1 MLHVMAVHREYVGLT
16 EIPTSQLVS
25 LQWRGHSAP
34 LLVVQLQ
41 SYKLRILIRKMPPLN
56 SQFSS
61 AINAHVLTT
70 FAEAIPGTRAFLV
83 FDDWMFENMI
93 CIATIRPS

>member
-1 MLHVMAVHREYVGLT
+1 
-16 EIPTSQLVS
+16 
-25 LQWRGHSAP
+25 
-34 LLVVQLQ
+34 
-41 SYKLRILIRKMPPLN
+41 MPPLN

-93 CIATIRPS
+93 WAYLYLYDAT